1 MSSLEKRTYDARLYD
16 IDCSKL
22 LSLGEVV
29 ATVVSVAADQGEL
42 VFGAPL
48 VNPVPI
54 SYQNNVTAAI
64 GKVIQVEISAG
75 TIPPGSDSEG
85 RGVPNLDCTV
95 RARFT
100 TNYSPNQI
108 EATVC
113 LVLCDQPGCC

>member
-1 MSSLEKRTYDARLYD
+1 MSLEKRTWDARLYD

-22 LSLGEVV
+22 VSPGEVV
-29 ATVVSVAADQGEL
+29 VSVVSVASDLGAMT
-42 VFGAPL
+42 FGVPL
-48 VNPVPI
+48 VNTVPLT
-54 SYQNNVTAAI
+54 YPNNVTAGI
-64 GKVIQVEISAG
+64 GKVIQVEISGG

-85 RGVPNLDCTV
+85 RGVPNLTCTV

-100 TNYSPNQI
+100 TNFSPNQI